1 MDSIIRN
8 LNNAQWNQEF
18 AGYLKNIKQL
28 RSHIYIGDYSWL
40 KRFGQF
46 RDFQFIKD
54 PLFDQNLTIVLSL
67 LMILLTTF
75 LKGKNWIKN

>member
-28 RSHIYIGDYSWL
+28 RSHILYWRLQLAEKIWSIQGFSIY
-40 KRFGQF
+40 KRSPF
-46 RDFQFIKD
+46 
-54 PLFDQNLTIVLSL
+54 
-67 LMILLTTF
+67 
-75 LKGKNWIKN
+75 